1 MRYSWSCKARSCLK
15 PVYLWFEH
23 LCAELFV
30 LETGLLQQYCYSVN
44 RNERVRTLY
53 NFAGKLG
60 GDIHNS
66 FLLMNIVEV
75 KHSSILCFS
84 MSDFM
89 TNEIEM

>member
-1 MRYSWSCKARSCLK
+1 M
-15 PVYLWFEH
+15 
-23 LCAELFV
+23 
-30 LETGLLQQYCYSVN
+30 
-44 RNERVRTLY
+44 RTLY

-75 KHSSILCFS
+75 KHSSIRCFS

>member
-1 MRYSWSCKARSCLK
+1 M
-15 PVYLWFEH
+15 
-23 LCAELFV
+23 
-30 LETGLLQQYCYSVN
+30 
-44 RNERVRTLY
+44 RTLY

-60 GDIHNS
+60 WDIHKS

-75 KHSSILCFS
+75 KHSSIRCFS